1 MQRKSI
7 DKIQTG
13 VFTGNYAINPFTNE
27 QIPIYICDYVL
38 KDYATGSLMG
48 VPAHDERDYNF
59 AKKYKLPIK
68 FIIEC
73 KDHDRAYI
81 GDGKHINSKLINGLN
96 ILEAQKKIN
105 KHLVKNNIGYEKI
118 TYKMK
123 D

>member
-1 MQRKSI
+1 
-7 DKIQTG
+7 
-13 VFTGNYAINPFTNE
+13 
-27 QIPIYICDYVL
+27 
-38 KDYATGSLMG
+38 MG

-96 ILEAQKKIN
+96 ILEAQKKITQLTSKYRELSN
-105 KHLVKNNIGYEKI
+105 ASGLPFKTARLRVSD
-118 TYKMK
+118 YKRISMK
-123 D
+123 G